1 LLHAILR
8 IICLYRAMKIG
19 FAQINATVGD
29 LSGNCELIIDAYKR
43 LAAAGAELVLTP
55 ELAIT
60 GYPPQ
65 DLVFKSRFVPENLA
79 LLEKLHAQ
87 VDKAALLVGFVDR
100 NEGRGKPFR
109 NAAALLERGKPIRK
123 TYKSLLP
130 TYDVFD
136 EERYFQPASHVEP
149 FDVQGRTI
157 GVTICEDIWT
167 EHYLPRPLYDCE
179 PVRSLVEQGAEIIVN
194 LSSSPFSLHK
204 PAIRYEMVAGLARA
218 HQRPIGYCNL
228 VGGNDQLV
236 FDGNSF
242 AVNSAGELIA
252 QLSAFHQDEAVVDI
266 DSAAAIKFHE
276 RQRPEQLFGALS
288 LGLRDYCHK
297 CNFHSAVV
305 GLSGGVDSA
314 VTAVIASDALGAE
327 NVTGV
332 SMPSPYSSRGSI
344 DDARALA
351 RNLGINFL
359 EIPIA
364 ETFKVFKGQFKEIL
378 KGLPENETEENMQPR
393 LRAMTLMALS
403 NKFGHLVLSTGNKS
417 ELAVGYC
424 TIYGDMAGGLAV
436 ISDVP
441 KTMVYELARWI
452 NSDYAARTSRK
463 GDPPSLSSG
472 AAGIIPR
479 STIEKPPSAELKPNQ
494 KDQDTLP
501 PYEILDQILQ
511 LYVEE
516 NLSARDIIARGFD
529 EETVR
534 WVHRRVDLNEY
545 KREQAPP
552 GLKVT
557 SRAFGIGRKMPIA
570 QKYVD

>member
-1 LLHAILR
+1 
-8 IICLYRAMKIG
+8 MKIG
-19 FAQINATVGD
+19 FAQINTTVGD
-29 LSGNCELIIDAYKR
+29 LTGNCDLILRAYER

-79 LLEKLHAQ
+79 ILEKLHSR
-87 VDKAALLVGFVDR
+87 VGKAALLVGFVDR
-100 NEGRGKPFR
+100 NEERGKPFR
-109 NAAALLERGKPIRK
+109 NAAALLEQGKPIRK

-136 EERYFQPASHVEP
+136 EDRYFEPANRVDP
-149 FDVQGRTI
+149 FEVRGQKI

-179 PVRSLVEQGAEIIVN
+179 PVRGLVEEGAQIIVN
-194 LSSSPFSLHK
+194 LSSSPFTLHK

-218 HQRPIGYCNL
+218 HQLPICYCNL

-236 FDGNSF
+236 FDGNSI
-242 AVNSAGELIA
+242 AVTAAGNLIA
-252 QLSAFHQDEAVVDI
+252 QLAAFREEEKVVDTG
-266 DSAAAIKFHE
+266 SAEAIEFHE
-276 RQRPEQLFGALS
+276 GKTPEQLFAALS
-288 LGLRDYCHK
+288 LGVRDYFHK

-314 VTAVIASDALGAE
+314 VTAVIAVAALGAE

-332 SMPSPYSSRGSI
+332 SMPSPYSSRGSV
-344 DDARALA
+344 DDARMLA
-351 RNLGINFL
+351 RNLGIRLL
-359 EIPIA
+359 EIPITDA
-364 ETFKVFKGQFKEIL
+364 FRDFKSQFKEIF

-452 NSDYAARTSRK
+452 NRK
-463 GDPPSLSSG
+463 HE
-472 AAGIIPR
+472 IIPK
-479 STIEKPPSAELKPNQ
+479 STIEKAPSAELKPNQ

-501 PYEILDQILQ
+501 PYEILDEILH

-529 EETVR
+529 EKTVR
-534 WVHRRVDLNEY
+534 WVQRRIDLNEY
-545 KREQAPP
+545 KRDQSPP

-557 SRAFGIGRKMPIA
+557 SRAFGLGRRMPIA

>member
-1 LLHAILR
+1 
-8 IICLYRAMKIG
+8 
-19 FAQINATVGD
+19 
-29 LSGNCELIIDAYKR
+29 
-43 LAAAGAELVLTP
+43 
-55 ELAIT
+55 
-60 GYPPQ
+60 
-65 DLVFKSRFVPENLA
+65 
-79 LLEKLHAQ
+79 
-87 VDKAALLVGFVDR
+87 VD
-100 NEGRGKPFR
+100 
-109 NAAALLERGKPIRK
+109 
-123 TYKSLLP
+123 
-130 TYDVFD
+130 
-136 EERYFQPASHVEP
+136 
-149 FDVQGRTI
+149 
-157 GVTICEDIWT
+157 
-167 EHYLPRPLYDCE
+167 
-179 PVRSLVEQGAEIIVN
+179 QGAEIIVN

-204 PAIRYEMVAGLARA
+204 PAIRYEMVAGLAQA
-218 HQRPIGYCNL
+218 HQRPICYCNL

-242 AVNSAGELIA
+242 AVDVAGKLIA
-252 QLSAFHQDEAVVDI
+252 QLAAFREDEKVVDT
-266 DSAAAIKFHE
+266 DSIAAIEFHE
-276 RQRPEQLFGALS
+276 GKTPEQLFAALS
-288 LGLRDYCHK
+288 LGVRDYFRK

-314 VTAVIASDALGAE
+314 VTVVIAVDALGAK

-344 DDARALA
+344 DDACALA
-351 RNLGINFL
+351 NNLGIKFL
-359 EIPIA
+359 EIPITDA
-364 ETFKVFKGQFKEIL
+364 FRDFKSQFKEVF

-424 TIYGDMAGGLAV
+424 TLYGDMAGGLAV

-441 KTMVYELARWI
+441 KTMVYEVARWI
-452 NSDYAARTSRK
+452 NSDYAVRIGRK
-463 GDPPSLSSG
+463 GNPPSVA

-479 STIEKPPSAELKPNQ
+479 STIEKAPSAELKPNQ

-529 EETVR
+529 EKTVR
-534 WVHRRVDLNEY
+534 WVQRRVDLNEY
-545 KREQAPP
+545 KREQAAP

-557 SRAFGIGRKMPIA
+557 SRAFGIGRRMPIA
-570 QKYVD
+570 QRYVD

>member
-1 LLHAILR
+1 
-8 IICLYRAMKIG
+8 MKIG
-19 FAQINATVGD
+19 FAQIKPTVGD
-29 LSGNCELIIDAYKR
+29 LKGNCDLIARAYEQ

-65 DLVFKSRFVPENLA
+65 DLVLKSRFVPENLE
-79 LLEKLHAQ
+79 LLERLHAR
-87 VDKAALLVGFVDR
+87 VGDAALLVGFVDR

-136 EERYFQPASHVEP
+136 EERYFQPAEAVEP
-149 FDVQGRTI
+149 FVVHGKKI

-204 PAIRYEMVAGLARA
+204 PAIRFEMVAGLARA
-218 HQRPIGYCNL
+218 HQRPICYCNL

-242 AVNSAGELIA
+242 AVNPMGNVIA
-252 QLSAFHQDEAVVDI
+252 QLAAFHEDERVVDT
-266 DSAAAIKFHE
+266 DSSSVIEFHE
-276 RQRPEQLFGALS
+276 GKAPEQIFAALS
-288 LGLRDYCHK
+288 LGLRDYCRK
-297 CNFHSAVV
+297 CNFHSTVV
-305 GLSGGVDSA
+305 GLSGGIDSA
-314 VTAVIASDALGAE
+314 VTAVIAVDALGAE

-344 DDARALA
+344 EDSRMLA
-351 RNLGINFL
+351 RNLGIKLF
-359 EIPIA
+359 EIPITEA
-364 ETFKVFKGQFKEIL
+364 FQVFKAQFKEAF

-403 NKFGHLVLSTGNKS
+403 NRFGHLLLTTGNKS

-424 TIYGDMAGGLAV
+424 TLYGDMAGGLAV
-436 ISDVP
+436 ICDVP
-441 KTMVYELARWI
+441 KTMIYELARWI
-452 NSDYAARTSRK
+452 NSDYSAR
-463 GDPPSLSSG
+463 SG
-472 AAGIIPR
+472 AKRQIIPK

-501 PYEILDQILQ
+501 PYEILDKILQ

-529 EETVR
+529 EKAVR
-534 WVHRRVDLNEY
+534 WVQRRVDLNEY
-545 KREQAPP
+545 KREQSAP

-557 SRAFGIGRKMPIA
+557 SRAFGVGRKMPIA
-570 QKYVD
+570 QRYVD

>member
-1 LLHAILR
+1 
-8 IICLYRAMKIG
+8 MKIG
-19 FAQINATVGD
+19 FAQINPTVGD
-29 LSGNCELIIDAYKR
+29 LRGNCELIIRAYER
-43 LAAAGAELVLTP
+43 LTAAGAELVLTP
-55 ELAIT
+55 ELAMT

-65 DLVFKSRFVPENLA
+65 DLVLKSRFVPENLE
-79 LLEKLHAQ
+79 LLGKLHAH
-87 VDKAALLVGFVDR
+87 VGDAALLVGFVDR

-109 NAAALLERGKPIRK
+109 NAAALLERAKPILK

-130 TYDVFD
+130 SYDVFN
-136 EERYFQPASHVEP
+136 EERYFQPAERVEP
-149 FDVQGRTI
+149 FLVHGKKI

-218 HQRPIGYCNL
+218 HQRPISYCNL
-228 VGGNDQLV
+228 IGGADQLI

-242 AVNSAGELIA
+242 AVNSTGNVIA
-252 QLSAFHQDEAVVDI
+252 QLAAFREDERVVDTDSTSAIEFHQGKI
-266 DSAAAIKFHE
+266 
-276 RQRPEQLFGALS
+276 PEQIFAALS
-288 LGLRDYCHK
+288 LGLRDYCRK
-297 CNFHSAVV
+297 CNFHSVVV
-305 GLSGGVDSA
+305 GLSGGIDSA

-344 DDARALA
+344 EDARALA
-351 RNLGINFL
+351 RNLGIKFL
-359 EIPIA
+359 EIPVTDA
-364 ETFKVFKGQFKEIL
+364 FQVFKAQFKEIF

-393 LRAMTLMALS
+393 LRAMILMALS

-424 TIYGDMAGGLAV
+424 TLYGDMAGGLAV

-441 KTMVYELARWI
+441 KTIIYELACWI
-452 NSDYAARTSRK
+452 NSDYASRAGRK
-463 GDPPSLSSG
+463 GDPPSRSYG
-472 AAGIIPR
+472 VAEIIPK

-501 PYEILDQILQ
+501 PYEILDEILQ

-516 NLSARDIIARGFD
+516 NLSARDIISRGFD
-529 EETVR
+529 EKTVR
-534 WVHRRVDLNEY
+534 WVQRRVDLNEY
-545 KREQAPP
+545 KREQAAP

>member
-1 LLHAILR
+1 MT
-8 IICLYRAMKIG
+8 LYVHRMKIG

-29 LSGNCELIIDAYKR
+29 LSGNYELIISAYER
-43 LAAAGAELVLTP
+43 LAAAGAQLILTP

-79 LLEKLHAQ
+79 ILDKLHGR
-87 VDKAALLVGFVDR
+87 VEGAALLVGFVDR
-100 NEGRGKPFR
+100 NERRGKPFR

-136 EERYFQPASHVEP
+136 EERYFQPADHVEP
-149 FDVQGRTI
+149 FDVQGRKI

-204 PAIRYEMVAGLARA
+204 PAVRYEMVAGLATA
-218 HQRPIGYCNL
+218 YHRPICYCNL

-236 FDGNSF
+236 FDGDSI
-242 AVNSAGELIA
+242 AVNASGNLIA
-252 QLSAFHQDEAVVDI
+252 QLAGFREDEKIVDTN
-266 DSAAAIKFHE
+266 STAAIEFRESKT
-276 RQRPEQLFGALS
+276 PEQLFAVLS
-288 LGLRDYCHK
+288 LGVRDYFRK
-297 CNFHSAVV
+297 CNFHSAVI

-314 VTAVIASDALGAE
+314 VTAAIAVDALGDE
-327 NVTGV
+327 NVIGV

-344 DDARALA
+344 DDARTLA
-351 RNLGINFL
+351 RNLRIKLL
-359 EIPIA
+359 EIPITDA
-364 ETFKVFKGQFKEIL
+364 FRDFKSQFKEIF
-378 KGLPENETEENMQPR
+378 KGMPENETEENMQPR

-441 KTMVYELARWI
+441 KTMVYEVARWI
-452 NSDYAARTSRK
+452 NRERE
-463 GDPPSLSSG
+463 
-472 AAGIIPR
+472 IIPR
-479 STIEKPPSAELKPNQ
+479 STIEKAPSAELKPDQ

-511 LYVEE
+511 LYIEE

-529 EETVR
+529 EKTVR
-534 WVHRRVDLNEY
+534 WVQRRVDLNEY
-545 KREQAPP
+545 KREQAAP

-557 SRAFGIGRKMPIA
+557 SRAFGLGRKMPIA

>member
-1 LLHAILR
+1 
-8 IICLYRAMKIG
+8 MKIG

-29 LSGNCELIIDAYKR
+29 LKGNCEVIIRAYER
-43 LAAAGAELVLTP
+43 LANAGAELVLTP
-55 ELAIT
+55 ELALT

-87 VDKAALLVGFVDR
+87 VGKSALLVGFVDR

-123 TYKSLLP
+123 IYKSLLP

-136 EERYFQPASHVEP
+136 EERYFEPADRVEP
-149 FDVQGRTI
+149 FDVHGKKI

-218 HQRPIGYCNL
+218 HQRPISYCNL
-228 VGGNDQLV
+228 IGGNDQLV

-242 AVNSAGELIA
+242 AVNSAGNVIA
-252 QLSAFHQDEAVVDI
+252 QLAAFREDERVVDTNSS
-266 DSAAAIKFHE
+266 SAIEFHE
-276 RQRPEQLFGALS
+276 SKAPEQLFAALS
-288 LGLRDYCHK
+288 LGVRDYFRK
-297 CNFHSAVV
+297 CGFHSAVV

-314 VTAVIASDALGAE
+314 VTAVIAVDALGAE

-332 SMPSPYSSRGSI
+332 SMPSQYSSRGSI
-344 DDARALA
+344 DDARVLA
-351 RNLGINFL
+351 RNLGIKLL
-359 EIPIA
+359 EIPIGDA
-364 ETFKVFKGQFKEIL
+364 FAVFKSQFKGIF

-452 NSDYAARTSRK
+452 NRK
-463 GDPPSLSSG
+463 RE
-472 AAGIIPR
+472 IIPR
-479 STIEKPPSAELKPNQ
+479 STIEKPPSAELRPNQ
-494 KDQDTLP
+494 TDQDTLP
-501 PYEILDQILQ
+501 PYEILDEILR

-516 NLSARDIIARGFD
+516 NLSARDIIAHGFD
-529 EETVR
+529 EKTVR
-534 WVHRRVDLNEY
+534 WVQRRVDLNEY

-557 SRAFGIGRKMPIA
+557 TRAFGVGRRMPIA